1 MWNRSRL
8 FFIQLLSPFGLF
20 LNTLSWTRLNVFI
33 FPINVFIRRV
43 QPVKN
48 DTPYLNSEFY
58 ERIRGHVVVRVIVN
72 AGFVKRE
79 YFGPRIGAD
88 EAMDAV
94 ERGHFDTG
102 GQFVEI

>member
-1 MWNRSRL
+1 LRSHYTYT
-8 FFIQLLSPFGLF
+8 FIFYSTFIAVWPFSLLAG
-20 LNTLSWTRLNVFI
+20 LNVFI
-33 FPINVFIRRV
+33 FPINVFIHRV

-48 DTPYLNSEFY
+48 DTPYLNSEFD
-58 ERIRGHVVVRVIVN
+58 ERLRGHVVVRVIVN

-79 YFGPRIGAD
+79 YFGPRRGAD
-88 EAMDAV
+88 EAMNAV